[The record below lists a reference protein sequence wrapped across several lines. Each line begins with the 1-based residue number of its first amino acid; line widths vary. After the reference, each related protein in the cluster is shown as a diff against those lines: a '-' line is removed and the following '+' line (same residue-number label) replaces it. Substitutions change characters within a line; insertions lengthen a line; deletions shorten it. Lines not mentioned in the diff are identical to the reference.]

1 MRETILYGY
10 WRSSATYRTRIA
22 LNLKG
27 VSYRTVDVHLLKD
40 EQTRPEHLAR
50 HPSGRVPILEIDG
63 HRIGQSM
70 AMIDY
75 LDETRPDPPLLP
87 RDPCLRAHVRDLKDQ
102 IVADIHPLNNTSVL
116 ARLRS
121 HFGADDTAIASWYEH
136 WIVRG
141 FEVLE
146 QMLPSTGDYCLG
158 DAVTLADIVL
168 VPQVANAR
176 RYPQIDLTQ
185 FPNVVRID
193 AAVKRLK
200 AFHDAAPEQQ
210 PEARQQ

>member
-1 MRETILYGY
+1 MSETILYGY

-27 VSYRTVDVHLLKD
+27 VGYRTVRVHLLKD
-40 EQTRPEHLAR
+40 EQTTPEHLAR

-75 LDETRPDPPLLP
+75 LDETRPEPPLLP
-87 RDPCLRAHVRDLKDQ
+87 REPHLRARVRDLKDQ

-121 HFGADDTAIASWYEH
+121 QFGADDAAVASWYQH

-146 QMLPSTGDYCLG
+146 QMLPSTGGYCVG
-158 DAVTLADIVL
+158 DKPTLADIVL
-168 VPQVANAR
+168 APQVANAR
-176 RYPQIDLTQ
+176 RYPQIDLGQ
-185 FPNVVRID
+185 FPNIVRID
-193 AAVKRLK
+193 AALK
-200 AFHDAAPEQQ
+200 KLKPFHDAAPEQQ